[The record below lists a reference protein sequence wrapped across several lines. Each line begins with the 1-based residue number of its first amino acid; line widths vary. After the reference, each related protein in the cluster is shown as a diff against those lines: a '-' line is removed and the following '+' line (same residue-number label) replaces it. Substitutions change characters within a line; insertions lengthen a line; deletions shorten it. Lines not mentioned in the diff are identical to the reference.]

1 MLTPNLS
8 DKKQAM
14 DSSSIRQILITIAL
28 CGITLTAAL
37 IINQRTN
44 KKIAVVDA
52 IKLFNSFKMKQE
64 LEAKSADALKYLGH
78 QADSLKSDLA
88 AKSKIKDFP
97 RAELE
102 KLYVQFRNAQGQLE
116 QTYQETNQS
125 INEEV
130 WKRLNPLV
138 DDFGKEGG
146 YRLVIGANGM
156 GSVLYNDDYY
166 DRTKEL
172 IDYVNKKYEQGN

>member
-1 MLTPNLS
+1 M
-8 DKKQAM
+8 DKYGLKH
-14 DSSSIRQILITIAL
+14 ILITMVL
-28 CGITLTAAL
+28 CGITAAAVL
-37 IINQRTN
+37 IANQRAN

-64 LEAKSADALKYLGH
+64 LEAKSGDVLKYLGH
-78 QADSLKSDLA
+78 QADSFKNDLA
-88 AKSKIKDFP
+88 AKSKMAGFP
-97 RAELE
+97 KAELE

-130 WKRLNPLV
+130 WKRLNPLI

-146 YRLVIGANGM
+146 YRLIIGANGM

-166 DRTKEL
+166 DRTQEL
-172 IDYVNKKYEQGN
+172 IDYVNKRYEQGN

>member
-1 MLTPNLS
+1 MNRNDL
-8 DKKQAM
+8 KQL
-14 DSSSIRQILITIAL
+14 LITIAI
-28 CGITLTAAL
+28 CGITVAFIL
-37 IINQRTN
+37 INNQRIN

-64 LEAKSADALKYLGH
+64 LEAQSGGLLSNLGH

-97 RAELE
+97 KTELE
-102 KLYVQFRNAQGQLE
+102 KLYVEFRNAQGQLE
-116 QTYQETNQS
+116 QTYQQTNQG

-130 WKRLNPLV
+130 WKRLNPMI
-138 DDFGKEGG
+138 DEYGKENGF
-146 YRLVIGANGM
+146 RLIIGANGM

-166 DRTKEL
+166 DRTKEV
-172 IDYVNKKYEQGN
+172 IDFVNRKYEQGN